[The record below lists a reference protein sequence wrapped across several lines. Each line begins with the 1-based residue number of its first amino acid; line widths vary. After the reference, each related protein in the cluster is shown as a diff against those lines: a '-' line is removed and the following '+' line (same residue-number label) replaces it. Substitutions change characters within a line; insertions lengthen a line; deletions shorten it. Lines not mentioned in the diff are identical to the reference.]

1 VMRSNIR
8 EGRKSIRMSGTEWR
22 YVRKLPFETNNKKCN
37 LGRVKSKKISKH
49 PGGNLLQS
57 SMEVCDT

>member
-1 VMRSNIR
+1 VVL
-8 EGRKSIRMSGTEWR
+8 SGDD